1 MDKLNRPLRVLLNG
15 YGHSLA
21 LILCISLALQSCRES
36 KDASASN
43 NLAPDF
49 TINLLG
55 SDDSFRLSDFRGN
68 PVVINF
74 FASWCTTCGIEA
86 SDLEKAYQEFVP
98 MNAVFVGVAIDD
110 TLSKALEYLEKNG
123 VSYPA
128 GLDETGVIKE
138 KYGLHGLPYTF
149 FVDKEGYISYV
160 HAGAVPG
167 LLLKHEL
174 EKLLRGETPENG
186 GQTN

>member
-1 MDKLNRPLRVLLNG
+1 MDKLKRTSRVLWSG
-15 YGHSLA
+15 FVRSLV
-21 LILCISLALQSCRES
+21 LILCISLTLQSCKES
-36 KDASASN
+36 NDATASKS
-43 NLAPDF
+43 LAPDF
-49 TINLLG
+49 TIDLLG

-86 SDLEKAYQEFVP
+86 GDLEKAYREFVP
-98 MNAVFVGVAIDD
+98 MDVVFVGVAIDD

-123 VSYPA
+123 ISYSA
-128 GLDETGVIKE
+128 GLDESGAIKE
-138 KYGLHGLPYTF
+138 AYGLHGLPYTF

-174 EKLLRGETPENG
+174 EKLL
-186 GQTN
+186 